1 MTINFFHTPCTRKS
15 FVFSFSNSLQIS
27 VNCEFDEWE
36 EWTQCTAT
44 CNGGTRFRTR
54 GIKVAA
60 AYGGAECDGDIK
72 EEETCNNQPCPGTWK
87 SQLCINASILLHK
100 NVFLFS
106 ILPIFIV
113 PCQWE
118 DWGEWDTCSQTCGG
132 GMHARVRNVATYA
145 QFGGD
150 PCPGE
155 AAEMGPCNEQPCPSK

>member
-72 EEETCNNQPCPGTWK
+72 EEETCNNQPCPGTSK
-87 SQLCINASILLHK
+87 SQLRINAS
-100 NVFLFS
+100 N
-106 ILPIFIV
+106 IV
-113 PCQWE
+113 II
-118 DWGEWDTCSQTCGG
+118 
-132 GMHARVRNVATYA
+132 
-145 QFGGD
+145 
-150 PCPGE
+150 
-155 AAEMGPCNEQPCPSK
+155 

>member
-1 MTINFFHTPCTRKS
+1 M
-15 FVFSFSNSLQIS
+15 FSFSNSLQIS

-72 EEETCNNQPCPGTWK
+72 EEETCNNQPCPGTRK
-87 SQLCINASILLHK
+87 SQLCINASIFLLLHK
-100 NVFLFS
+100 MYSFLYSSYFT
-106 ILPIFIV
+106 V

>member
-1 MTINFFHTPCTRKS
+1 MNGKNGHNVLQHAMEGLGLELAESKLLQHMEEQNVMGMSKKRKLVTINLAQVHVNHNHVLMHLSYCCIKMYS
-15 FVFSFSNSLQIS
+15 FLYSSYF
-27 VNCEFDEWE
+27 
-36 EWTQCTAT
+36 T
-44 CNGGTRFRTR
+44 
-54 GIKVAA
+54 
-60 AYGGAECDGDIK
+60 
-72 EEETCNNQPCPGTWK
+72 
-87 SQLCINASILLHK
+87 
-100 NVFLFS
+100 
-106 ILPIFIV
+106 V

>member
-1 MTINFFHTPCTRKS
+1 MNGKNGHNVLQHAMEGLGLELAESKLLQHMEEQNVMGISKKRKLVTINLAQVHRNHNYVLMHQT
-15 FVFSFSNSLQIS
+15 
-27 VNCEFDEWE
+27 
-36 EWTQCTAT
+36 
-44 CNGGTRFRTR
+44 
-54 GIKVAA
+54 
-60 AYGGAECDGDIK
+60 
-72 EEETCNNQPCPGTWK
+72 
-87 SQLCINASILLHK
+87 ILLHK
-100 NVFLFS
+100 NIFLFS
-106 ILPIFIV
+106 ILLFFIV

>member
-1 MTINFFHTPCTRKS
+1 MISDNYFYFHTPCTRKS
-15 FVFSFSNSLQIS
+15 FVFSFSNFLQIS

-87 SQLCINASILLHK
+87 SQLCINAST
-100 NVFLFS
+100 
-106 ILPIFIV
+106 IV
-113 PCQWE
+113 
-118 DWGEWDTCSQTCGG
+118 T
-132 GMHARVRNVATYA
+132 
-145 QFGGD
+145 
-150 PCPGE
+150 
-155 AAEMGPCNEQPCPSK
+155 